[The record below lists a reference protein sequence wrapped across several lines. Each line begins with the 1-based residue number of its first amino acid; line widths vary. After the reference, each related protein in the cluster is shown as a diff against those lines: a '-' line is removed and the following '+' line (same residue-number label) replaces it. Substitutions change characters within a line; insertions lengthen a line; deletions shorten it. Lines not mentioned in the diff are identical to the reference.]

1 MRNLSAPSGSDRVAP
16 STIVS
21 EGATESRERDAFS
34 DEDVVK
40 RVRAGQVDL
49 FEVLMR
55 RYNQRVYRLARAVL
69 RNDSEAEDVA
79 QEAWVRAYT
88 HLDQFAGRAAFSTWL
103 SRIALHEAWA
113 RVRRG
118 KRLEAIEPDPESAG
132 RPMRQTS
139 ADPDPE
145 GVVLGREMRSL
156 LEEVVEALPESYRT
170 VFVLRQIE
178 ELSTAETAECL
189 ELSEETVKTRLHRA
203 RATLRQGLLARIGAG
218 IKQTFPFLGGRCDRM
233 TGLVLARIKGGDA
246 AEPQPCPGPPEHTL
260 ASRSG

>member
-1 MRNLSAPSGSDRVAP
+1 MAP

-21 EGATESRERDAFS
+21 EGATESREREAFS

-40 RVRAGQVDL
+40 KVRSGEVDL
-49 FEVLMR
+49 FEILMR

-118 KRLEAIEPDPESAG
+118 
-132 RPMRQTS
+132 
-139 ADPDPE
+139 
-145 GVVLGREMRSL
+145 
-156 LEEVVEALPESYRT
+156 
-170 VFVLRQIE
+170 
-178 ELSTAETAECL
+178 
-189 ELSEETVKTRLHRA
+189 
-203 RATLRQGLLARIGAG
+203 
-218 IKQTFPFLGGRCDRM
+218 
-233 TGLVLARIKGGDA
+233 
-246 AEPQPCPGPPEHTL
+246 
-260 ASRSG
+260 